1 MVNKGCSNGGA
12 AMEDSK
18 ILEAILSR
26 RDMGIENLINKYGKL
41 IYGVINKTLFHD
53 YHKSEID
60 ELFNQVIF
68 KLWNNLD
75 CFDDSKGK
83 LSNFIISVARFTAID
98 YVRKV
103 KNYSNDIEI
112 IDNIIEVGSYE
123 DQYKEISSKEEFM
136 ELIEPLKEVDKDI
149 FIRRYYF
156 NEEVSYIAKALKVTP
171 NYISNR
177 IARGRQTLRKKM
189 KDSAG

>member
-1 MVNKGCSNGGA
+1 MEINECLNGGR
-12 AMEDSK
+12 AMDDSK
-18 ILEAILSR
+18 ILEAILNRS
-26 RDMGIENLINKYGKL
+26 DIGIDDLISKYGKL
-41 IYGVINKTLFHD
+41 IYGVINKTMFND
-53 YHKSEID
+53 YHKSEVD

-75 CFDDSKGK
+75 CFDESKGK
-83 LSNFIISVARFTAID
+83 LSNFIISVARFTTID

-103 KNYSNDIEI
+103 KNYSNNIEI

-123 DQYKEISSKEEFM
+123 DQYREVNSKEEFM
-136 ELIEPLKEVDKDI
+136 ELIEPLKELDKDI

-156 NEEVSYIAKALKVTP
+156 GEEVHQIAEVLKVTP

-177 IARGRQTLRKKM
+177 ISRGKQLLKK
-189 KDSAG
+189 SLNNYAG